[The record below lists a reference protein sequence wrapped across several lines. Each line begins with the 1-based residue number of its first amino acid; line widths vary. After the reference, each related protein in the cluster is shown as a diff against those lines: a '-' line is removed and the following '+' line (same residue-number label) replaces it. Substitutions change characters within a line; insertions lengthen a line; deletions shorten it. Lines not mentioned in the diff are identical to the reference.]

1 MNKKIPVEKG
11 KSYEL
16 VIHTLGTNGEG
27 VGRIE
32 NFTVFVPHA
41 LPGERVRVK
50 LNEVKK
56 TYASA
61 HIEELLVRS
70 HDRVEPRCAVYGQCG
85 GCQIGRASCRERV

>member
-16 VIHTLGTNGEG
+16 VIHTLGTDGEG

-50 LNEVKK
+50 
-56 TYASA
+56 
-61 HIEELLVRS
+61 
-70 HDRVEPRCAVYGQCG
+70 
-85 GCQIGRASCRERV
+85 